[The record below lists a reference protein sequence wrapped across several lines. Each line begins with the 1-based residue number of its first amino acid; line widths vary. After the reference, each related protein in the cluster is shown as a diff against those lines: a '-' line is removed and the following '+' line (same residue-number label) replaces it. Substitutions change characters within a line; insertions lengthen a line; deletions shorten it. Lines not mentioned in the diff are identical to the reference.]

1 MARDLAFIFDYRLL
15 HSFSM
20 PRRLKSVF
28 FDYRRKRS
36 IYSTPFIFPGLPVGF
51 CVASLAGRGVAGRAG
66 SSFGL
71 GLRCGER
78 VRPSSIKV
86 AFTRKAVTDFSRGYV
101 YM

>member
-1 MARDLAFIFDYRLL
+1 MARDLAFIFRVPVIAFIFDA
-15 HSFSM
+15 S
-20 PRRLKSVF
+20 PVEECI
-28 FDYRRKRS
+28 FDYRWKRS
-36 IYSTPFIFPGLPVGF
+36 VYSTPFLFPGLPVGF

-86 AFTRKAVTDFSRGYV
+86 AFTRKAVT
-101 YM
+101 